1 MKKAHLWSLIAVT
14 LVFTAFTAG
23 FFLGRNQTGDAV
35 VVSVPAVMQTQP
47 PQTTEETFPL
57 STFAHIPTSAAYPI
71 NINTAGKDDL
81 TTLPGIGDVLAQR
94 IISYRNRNGGFA
106 SVEDLMNVEGIGE
119 KRMESIRDY
128 VTIGGY

>member
-57 STFAHIPTSAAYPI
+57 SPSPIFPPLPPTP
-71 NINTAGKDDL
+71 
-81 TTLPGIGDVLAQR
+81 
-94 IISYRNRNGGFA
+94 
-106 SVEDLMNVEGIGE
+106 
-119 KRMESIRDY
+119 
-128 VTIGGY
+128 